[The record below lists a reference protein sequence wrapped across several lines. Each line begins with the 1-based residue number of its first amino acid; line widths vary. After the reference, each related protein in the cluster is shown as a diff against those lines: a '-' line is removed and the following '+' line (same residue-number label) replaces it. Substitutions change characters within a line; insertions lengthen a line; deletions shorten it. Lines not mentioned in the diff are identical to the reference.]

1 MCGLPV
7 RCTATAQTE
16 IIARG
21 VANQNPTGRYRA
33 KGPGTHP
40 IRDGTFVP
48 LTVLFRRARIAER
61 SNGEVSS
68 KEVLMAQTGAG
79 VLLAIA
85 LISAII
91 VGIFGPVT
99 VMGVMFWNWH
109 KELGELARVRQ
120 ARTTQIR

>member
-1 MCGLPV
+1 
-7 RCTATAQTE
+7 
-16 IIARG
+16 
-21 VANQNPTGRYRA
+21 
-33 KGPGTHP
+33 
-40 IRDGTFVP
+40 
-48 LTVLFRRARIAER
+48 
-61 SNGEVSS
+61 
-68 KEVLMAQTGAG
+68 MAQTMAS
-79 VLLAIA
+79 VLLVIA

>member
-1 MCGLPV
+1 V
-7 RCTATAQTE
+7 RSTDTAQTE
-16 IIARG
+16 IIARA
-21 VANQNPTGRYRA
+21 VANQNPAGRHHA
-33 KGPGTHP
+33 KDPGTHP
-40 IRDGTFVP
+40 IPDGTFVP
-48 LTVLFRRARIAER
+48 LTVSFRRASIGER
-61 SNGEVSS
+61 SNGDVSS
-68 KEVLMAQTGAG
+68 KEVQMAQTVAG
-79 VLLAIA
+79 VLLAVA